1 MTIAREKISPDAGE
15 PLMGGPSRS
24 SALRVALR
32 HPGKALSVAL
42 ELARGKWYKL
52 WYPLR
57 GVRFEAGRNLRVSGR
72 LIVRGPGR
80 VIFGDNVHVDA
91 VVTPWTLDAN
101 AVIRV
106 GDGSYVNGTRFSCQ
120 QEITIGTRTL
130 LSDARI
136 LDTDFHSTMANRH
149 DPSAPVRVAPIHIG
163 DNVWIAM
170 SAGILPGTRIGAN
183 SVVGY
188 GAVCAG
194 TYPAN
199 SIIVGNPAKVVG
211 PVPNSTHD

>member
-1 MTIAREKISPDAGE
+1 MTIAREKISPDASQAPMSG
-15 PLMGGPSRS
+15 LSRG
-24 SALRVALR
+24 SALRIALR
-32 HPGKALSVAL
+32 HPGTALSVARD
-42 ELARGKWYKL
+42 LARGKWYKL
-52 WYPLR
+52 WYPMR
-57 GVRFEAGRNLRVSGR
+57 GIRFEAGRNLRVSGR

-120 QEITIGTRTL
+120 QEITIGARAL

-149 DPSAPVRVAPIHIG
+149 DPSAPVRAAPIRIEE
-163 DNVWIAM
+163 NVWIAM
-170 SAGILPGTRIGAN
+170 SAGILPGTCIGAN

-194 TYPAN
+194 VYPAN
-199 SIIVGNPAKVVG
+199 SIIVGNPAKVVRSI
-211 PVPNSTHD
+211 PESADV

>member
-1 MTIAREKISPDAGE
+1 MSER
-15 PLMGGPSRS
+15 SRL
-24 SALRVALR
+24 AAVRVALR
-32 HPGKALSVAL
+32 HPWKALSVVL
-42 ELARGKWYKL
+42 DLARGKWYKL

-57 GVRFEAGRNLRVSGR
+57 GIRFEAGRNLRVSGR

-101 AVIRV
+101 AVITV

-120 QEITIGTRTL
+120 QEITIGARTL

-149 DPSAPVRVAPIHIG
+149 DPSAPVRAAPIRIEE
-163 DNVWIAM
+163 NVWIAM
-170 SAGILPGTRIGAN
+170 SAGILPGTCIGAN

-194 TYPAN
+194 VYPAN
-199 SIIVGNPAKVVG
+199 SIIVGNPAKVVRSI
-211 PVPNSTHD
+211 PESADV